1 MAAIERRH
9 NCVEELWEKED
20 ARRSLPQI
28 LAEIAD
34 LEDSVKEKAARIEEL
49 GARKE
54 ECEDAIYGV
63 KDRLKK
69 F

>member
-1 MAAIERRH
+1 MTDGCADCGENER
-9 NCVEELWEKED
+9 VISKQDDEIQ
-20 ARRSLPQI
+20 SLK
-28 LAEIAD
+28 AEIAD

-63 KDRLKK
+63 QDRLKK